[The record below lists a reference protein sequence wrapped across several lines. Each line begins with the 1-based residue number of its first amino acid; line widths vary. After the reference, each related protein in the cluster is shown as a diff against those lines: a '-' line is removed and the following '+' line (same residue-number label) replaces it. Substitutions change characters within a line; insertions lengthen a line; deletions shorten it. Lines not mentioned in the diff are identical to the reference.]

1 MEKKYMMLRWIIVE
15 LANGILQIVIGKIF
29 FVDLQKLL
37 NLFYEGNEYK

>member
-1 MEKKYMMLRWIIVE
+1 MMLRWIIVE
-15 LANGILQIVIGKIF
+15 LANGILQIVIRKIF